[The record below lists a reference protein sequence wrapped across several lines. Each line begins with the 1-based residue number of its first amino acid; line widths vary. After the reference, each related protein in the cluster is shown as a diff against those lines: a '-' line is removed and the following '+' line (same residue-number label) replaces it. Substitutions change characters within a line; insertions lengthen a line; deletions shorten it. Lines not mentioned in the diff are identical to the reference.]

1 MHARIGTPQD
11 IIGKIIGI
19 DGVSLTKY
27 YSNEL
32 EVSLSEANAN
42 VANKLYQKALAGD
55 VTAMMFWLRTRGKFK
70 VEGEESQNRETKQYR
85 FEHHGKHLVAALR
98 KRREAEE
105 NAVEEAEIVDHD

>member
-11 IIGKIIGI
+11 IIAKIIGI
-19 DGVSLTKY
+19 DSVSLTKY

-70 VEGEESQNRETKQYR
+70 VEGEESQNRATKQYR

-98 KRREAEE
+98 KRREEEE
-105 NAVEEAEIVDHD
+105 NAVEEAEIVE